1 VALSDRVADTNK
13 TERPEMGVMT
23 WLRQQGSER
32 SDTAQVARLAHRAST
47 RSRQAVAAAEDVDG
61 LDFASAIR
69 SHQVWKKQLAEVVA
83 GEDHAGFD
91 LVTVRRDDCCEL
103 GRWMRGRGSYQYRGR
118 AVFRELFGTHAAFHQ
133 SAAEVL
139 MLHGEG
145 DDRQARAL
153 MDRGLFALNSVRVQ
167 GLLAQLFFEAEDSAA
182 RLLLASKVVPS

>member
-1 VALSDRVADTNK
+1 
-13 TERPEMGVMT
+13 MGVMT
-23 WLRQQGSER
+23 WLRQHGDER
-32 SDTAQVARLAHRAST
+32 SGTAQVLHLPRLTGQRHRRTTAPG
-47 RSRQAVAAAEDVDG
+47 DDDG

-69 SHQVWKKQLAEVVA
+69 SHQIWKKRLAEVVA
-83 GEDHAGFD
+83 GEGHPGFD
-91 LVTVRRDDCCEL
+91 LATVRRDDCCAL
-103 GRWMRGRGSYQYRGR
+103 GRWMRGRGSHQYRGR

-139 MLHGEG
+139 MLHAEG

-182 RLLLASKVVPS
+182 RLLLASKLAPS

>member
-1 VALSDRVADTNK
+1 
-13 TERPEMGVMT
+13 MGVMT
-23 WLRQQGSER
+23 WLRQQGGDR
-32 SDTAQVARLAHRAST
+32 NDAAQVAQVAQAARLAHRAGRRA
-47 RSRQAVAAAEDVDG
+47 RSATDTDEGDG

-91 LVTVRRDDCCEL
+91 LVTVRRDDCCAL
-103 GRWMRGRGSYQYRGR
+103 GRWMRGSGSYRYRGR

-139 MLHGEG
+139 MLHADG
-145 DDRQARAL
+145 DDQLARAL

-182 RLLLASKVVPS
+182 RLLLASKAVPS